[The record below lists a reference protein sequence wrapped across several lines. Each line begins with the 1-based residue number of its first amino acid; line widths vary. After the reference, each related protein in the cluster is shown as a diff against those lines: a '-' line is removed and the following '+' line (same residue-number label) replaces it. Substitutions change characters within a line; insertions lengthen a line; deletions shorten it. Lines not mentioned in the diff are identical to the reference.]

1 MYLALPDYIS
11 DILSKNRP
19 TFNPKM
25 CSSHLSSIKAHIDP
39 FYLEFQN
46 SKLLPLYVIISFPP
60 KLYVT
65 HSGHMISSSGLL
77 LARRAASDC
86 MFLSQYLT
94 FELWLVSGNKSLL

>member
-1 MYLALPDYIS
+1 MGGVPDKVNKEYINFLALSDYIS
-11 DILSKNRP
+11 DKYKL

-25 CSSHLSSIKAHIDP
+25 CSNHLLSLFKAHINP

-77 LARRAASDC
+77 LTRRAASDC
-86 MFLSQYLT
+86 MFLSQYYN
-94 FELWLVSGNKSLL
+94 F